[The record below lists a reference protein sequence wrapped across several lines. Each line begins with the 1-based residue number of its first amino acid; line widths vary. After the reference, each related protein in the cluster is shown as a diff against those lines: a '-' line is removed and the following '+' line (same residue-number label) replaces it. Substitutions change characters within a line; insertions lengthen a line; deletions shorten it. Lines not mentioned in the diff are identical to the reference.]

1 MKKII
6 SALALSAVI
15 CGAAFAD
22 VTMNLAYRQRANL
35 FTNANGKNNTQ
46 TLFTDA
52 YDANGT
58 DNLAMS
64 LSGDIASFDITL
76 VGDQA
81 TTSGIRAKT
90 LGANIFVKDVTFFA
104 GFWSDGKVNGAY
116 RAKSDVD
123 AGNLEGPD
131 FEFKKLGS
139 SFKSSPSAFVDNM
152 VQSVGG
158 ATENYSLGATY
169 GLKLKNGA
177 VNISGVY
184 ITNEASAYS
193 LKEKDFVA
201 SKAASSDP
209 DTTKYPAATK
219 TTADI
224 TADGGSTA
232 GHCGVILVDGRMDGI
247 GQAEAVFKMGAWKN
261 ASTDGDNINAMAFG
275 LYGQPTIVNGL
286 ILTVGGAG
294 SMIDNTFTD
303 YSFDLRARY
312 QVIAKK
318 LSVTSFNSWSALVDP
333 DSTDSD
339 NWYKKTGALD
349 NNNKWAAS
357 FSDETTKGIAD
368 SSAVTNGKNAGSTI
382 KRDQILANNIMVRY
396 NVSDKL
402 AVYAIAADM
411 IGFGKT
417 GGCEYNKTT
426 TKWDATGDSTD
437 PLVELR
443 FSGWAQFFATPM
455 CAVSVGGV
463 CEIYDVTEKYSTD
476 AMYNWAVPVIVRVR
490 M

>member
-35 FTNANGKNNTQ
+35 YTNANGKNNTQ

-90 LGANIFVKDVTFFA
+90 LGANVFAKNVTFFA

-123 AGNLEGPD
+123 AGNLEGMD

-139 SFKSSPSAFVDNM
+139 VYKNSPSFFVDNM
-152 VQSVGG
+152 VQHVNG
-158 ATENYSLGATY
+158 AGENYSLGATY
-169 GLKLKNGA
+169 GLKFNNGA
-177 VNISGVY
+177 VNINGVY
-184 ITNEASAYS
+184 ITNEASSYS
-193 LKEKDFVA
+193 DSNATETG
-201 SKAASSDP
+201 
-209 DTTKYPAATK
+209 DTTSAT
-219 TTADI
+219 THVSQHSADTGAI
-224 TADGGSTA
+224 A
-232 GHCGVILVDGRMDGI
+232 GHCGVVLVDGRMDGL
-247 GQAEAVFKMGAWKN
+247 GQAEAIFKLGDWKKTN
-261 ASTDGDNINAMAFG
+261 KAGDKVNAMAFG
-275 LYGQPTIVNGL
+275 LYAQPTITNNL

-294 SMIDNTFTD
+294 SMIDGAFTD
-303 YSFDLRARY
+303 YSVDLRARY
-312 QVIAKK
+312 QIIPKK
-318 LSVTSFNSWSALVDP
+318 LSVTSFNSYSALVDP
-333 DSTDSD
+333 DQTDAD
-339 NWYKKTGALD
+339 NWYVKKANSGLT
-349 NNNKWAAS
+349 
-357 FSDETTKGIAD
+357 SDATKGIAD
-368 SSAVTNGKNAGSTI
+368 SKALTDGSDKGTAMA
-382 KRDQILANNIMVRY
+382 RDQILANNIMVRY

-411 IGFGKT
+411 IGMGKSN
-417 GGCEYNKTT
+417 GYKYNAKT
-426 TKWDATGDSTD
+426 TKWDKNGDITD

-443 FSGWAQFFATPM
+443 FSGWAQFFATPA

-476 AMYNWAVPVIVRVR
+476 AMYNWAVPVIVRVK